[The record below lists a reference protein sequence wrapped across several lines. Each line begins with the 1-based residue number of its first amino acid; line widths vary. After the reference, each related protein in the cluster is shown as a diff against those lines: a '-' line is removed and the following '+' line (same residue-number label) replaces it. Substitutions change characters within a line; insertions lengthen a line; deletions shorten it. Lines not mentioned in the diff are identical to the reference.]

1 MEMDNGVGTII
12 NKLEELNIDSNT
24 LVFFTS
30 DNGAWIA
37 QGLSGGDFYFLFFI
51 FYFLFLEIIFMF
63 YFLFFLSILYL
74 FYFLYV
80 FLFII
85 NRKLLLM
92 FLAF

>member
-51 FYFLFLEIIFMF
+51 FYFLFFIFGDYF
-63 YFLFFLSILYL
+63 YVLFF
-74 FYFLYV
+74 V
-80 FLFII
+80 FFIYSLFILFFI
-85 NRKLLLM
+85 C
-92 FLAF
+92 FFIYY